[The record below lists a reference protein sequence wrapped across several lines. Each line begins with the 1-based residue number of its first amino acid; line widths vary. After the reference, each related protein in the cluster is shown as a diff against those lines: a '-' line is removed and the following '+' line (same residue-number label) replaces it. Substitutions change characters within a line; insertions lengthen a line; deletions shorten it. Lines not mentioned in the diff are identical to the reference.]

1 MDKGEKSDTNGF
13 GQMILSPKIAWVG
26 TLIRVFLGVIL
37 GWAGIVK
44 IQNLEAFIKIVTAY
58 DLLPEGWVVLWGI
71 FLPWIELVTGLFL
84 FFGLW
89 AKSAVLSSSGL
100 FLVFA
105 AAVSINIL
113 RGADIACGCFGF
125 NDTNLYVVLF
135 QDLVFLLC
143 CCFLFLLKS
152 TPYSLDHFLS
162 TSQGTGLS

>member
-1 MDKGEKSDTNGF
+1 
-13 GQMILSPKIAWVG
+13 MIILAKLAWTG
-26 TLIRVFLGVIL
+26 TVVRAFLGLIL
-37 GWAGIVK
+37 AWAGIVK
-44 IQNLEAFIKIVTAY
+44 IQNPEAFIKIVTAY
-58 DLLPEGWVVLWGI
+58 DLLPAGLAVLWGI

-89 AKSAVLSSSGL
+89 HRSAVLSSSGL
-100 FLVFA
+100 FLIFV

-143 CCFLFLLKS
+143 CYFLFFLKS
-152 TPYSLDHFLS
+152 TPYSLDHCLF
-162 TSQGTGLS
+162 TSQRGGLS